1 MNNCIGQIKHI
12 WPNEFQNKG
21 TKVSNEAFLLLIFL
35 ILSVNEQVRPNI
47 KVVIPAYNEE
57 RSIAHVI
64 ADIPKDW
71 VKEIIVVNNGSTDK
85 TAEVAAKAGA
95 TVLHQPKAGYGNACL
110 MGIEYL
116 KDPSK
121 SPDILVFMDGD
132 YSDYPQQLPEVAG
145 PIVNGKVDFVI
156 GSRARGNREGGSM
169 TFPQVFGNW
178 LATSMMKWFY
188 KVNYTDLGPFR
199 AIAFPQLVALDM
211 KDKTYGWTVEMQLKA
226 AKQKLR
232 ITEVPVNYKK
242 RIGVSKVSGTVKGTV
257 MAGYKIIFTIFK
269 YL

>member
-1 MNNCIGQIKHI
+1 MEYVNLTPLISCIRNVMIKLPVTYEVIVVDDYSGDGSDHLCSELSKTNPLIFVARKNKKRSLSLAVLEGLRVSTGQLIVVMDADLSHPPDRLPLLLNI
-12 WPNEFQNKG
+12 LLR
-21 TKVSNEAFLLLIFL
+21 NEA
-35 ILSVNEQVRPNI
+35 
-47 KVVIPAYNEE
+47 
-57 RSIAHVI
+57 
-64 ADIPKDW
+64 
-71 VKEIIVVNNGSTDK
+71 
-85 TAEVAAKAGA
+85 
-95 TVLHQPKAGYGNACL
+95 
-110 MGIEYL
+110 
-116 KDPSK
+116 
-121 SPDILVFMDGD
+121 
-132 YSDYPQQLPEVAG
+132 
-145 PIVNGKVDFVI
+145 DFVI
-156 GSRARGNREGGSM
+156 GSRALGNREGGSM

>member
-1 MNNCIGQIKHI
+1 
-12 WPNEFQNKG
+12 
-21 TKVSNEAFLLLIFL
+21 
-35 ILSVNEQVRPNI
+35 
-47 KVVIPAYNEE
+47 
-57 RSIAHVI
+57 
-64 ADIPKDW
+64 
-71 VKEIIVVNNGSTDK
+71 
-85 TAEVAAKAGA
+85 
-95 TVLHQPKAGYGNACL
+95 
-110 MGIEYL
+110 
-116 KDPSK
+116 
-121 SPDILVFMDGD
+121 
-132 YSDYPQQLPEVAG
+132 
-145 PIVNGKVDFVI
+145 
-156 GSRARGNREGGSM
+156 
-169 TFPQVFGNW
+169 
-178 LATSMMKWFY
+178 MMKWFY